1 MGRNVKGA
9 LPGLRQFLSTKSHLK
24 NDEKCSYFTLKALFV
39 FKMFKFFLNFLVMQK
54 IGFFQKIRSIPKFM
68 TLQPGKQTIAIHIV
82 QYFKK

>member
-39 FKMFKFFLNFLVMQK
+39 FKMFKFFFLTFWSCRK
-54 IGFFQKIRSIPKFM
+54 LASFKRLGLFQN
-68 TLQPGKQTIAIHIV
+68 L
-82 QYFKK
+82 